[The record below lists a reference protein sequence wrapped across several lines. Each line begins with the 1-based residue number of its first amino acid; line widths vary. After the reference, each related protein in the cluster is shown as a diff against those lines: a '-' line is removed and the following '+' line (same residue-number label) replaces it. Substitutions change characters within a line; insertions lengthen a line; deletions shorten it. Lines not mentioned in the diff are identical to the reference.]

1 MRAALLL
8 NPRAGT
14 LLARP
19 ELLAEIPAALRAAGL
34 DVLEVGEDAGPDLE
48 ARLEAALALQPEL
61 LVVGGGDGSIRTAA
75 ARLVGGPVAL
85 AILPLGTLNLLARDL
100 GLPLEP
106 EEAAAALGR
115 ATIRQIDIGLV
126 NGEVFLCQSV
136 IGLPNRMGLHRERV
150 RGRDGLAARWRVA
163 LGFLRALWRH
173 PPMRLGLRPE
183 GQPLRRV
190 WTRAISV
197 VNNAYDEAP
206 GHLFHRPRLDAGVL
220 TWLVARD
227 FDLWWAAKLV
237 AAMALGRWRRRPG
250 LIAGEATSLDIL
262 SRRSHLRVMNDGEAM
277 LLRTP
282 LRYSIRPRAL
292 RVLAPPPAEA
302 PRQPVAEGAACG

>member
-19 ELLAEIPAALRAAGL
+19 ELLTLIPAALRDAGL
-34 DVLEVGEDAGPDLE
+34 EVLEVEAGGDLDT
-48 ARLEAALALQPEL
+48 RLEAALALQPDVV
-61 LVVGGGDGSIRTAA
+61 VVGGGDGTIRTAA
-75 ARLVGGPVAL
+75 ARLAGGPVPM

-100 GLPLEP
+100 GLPLAP
-106 EEAAAALGR
+106 EEAAAALAR
-115 ATIRQIDIGLV
+115 ATPRRIDIGLV

-136 IGLPNRMGLHRERV
+136 IGLPNRMGLHREKV
-150 RGRDGLAARWRVA
+150 RGRGGLAPRWRVVVA
-163 LGFLRALWRH
+163 LARALLHH
-173 PPMRLGLRPE
+173 PPLRLGLRTGGGE
-183 GQPLRRV
+183 MRRV
-190 WTRAISV
+190 WSRAISV

-206 GHLFHRPRLDAGVL
+206 GHFFHRPRLDTGRLSWHV
-220 TWLVARD
+220 VRQ
-227 FDLWWAAKLV
+227 FDLLWIARILTS
-237 AAMALGRWRRRPG
+237 MALGRWRSQPG
-250 LIAGEATSLDIL
+250 LISGEAETLDIL

-292 RVLAPPPAEA
+292 LVLASPQPAMAAPPLPMA
-302 PRQPVAEGAACG
+302 AEGLA

>member
-34 DVLEVGEDAGPDLE
+34 EVLEIGEDAGPDLE
-48 ARLEAALALQPEL
+48 ARLEAALALRPEVV
-61 LVVGGGDGSIRTAA
+61 VVGGGDGSIRTAA
-75 ARLVGGPVAL
+75 ARLAGGPVAL
-85 AILPLGTLNLLARDL
+85 AILPLGTLNLLARDM
-100 GLPLEP
+100 GVPLEP
-106 EEAAAALGR
+106 GEAAAALGQ
-115 ATIRQIDIGLV
+115 ATLRQIDIGLV

-136 IGLPNRMGLHRERV
+136 IGLPNRVGLHRERV

-173 PPMRLGLRPE
+173 PPMRLGLRPD
-183 GQPLRRV
+183 GQPMRRV
-190 WTRAISV
+190 WTGAVSV

-206 GHLFHRPRLDAGVL
+206 GHFFHRPRLDAGVL

-227 FDLWWAAKLV
+227 FDLWWAAKLI
-237 AAMALGRWRRRPG
+237 ASMALGRWRGGAG
-250 LIAGEATSLDIL
+250 LIAGEAASLDIF

-292 RVLAPPPAEA
+292 RVLAPLPAEA
-302 PRQPVAEGAACG
+302 PPQRAAEGAACG